1 MELQDILK
9 AINEYYK
16 DKYSDRE
23 GWFIG
28 RLYFEPQAIKLYKKC
43 IVEIYYHVKNKNT
56 LFVKQ
61 EYTDRAIQG
70 EENSLKVK
78 TLTLALKEILN
89 KKEELDNYGI

>member
-70 EENSLKVK
+70 EESNLKTK
-78 TLTLALKEILN
+78 TLVLTLKEILD
-89 KKEELDNYGI
+89 KKEELDNYGV